1 MKRLSM
7 QIQFKS
13 YIYTIFQKGKLKSSE
28 VISTTAIYKAI
39 ANKKKDLDTNQDLRK
54 NFKTR

>member
-39 ANKKKDLDTNQDLRK
+39 ANKKKRFRYKLGSS
-54 NFKTR
+54 